1 MSDENISELHNLK
14 FDFSIKDRFVN
25 VKDVNGNYFECQT
38 PFLKVLKPIHT
49 TLNKKK
55 TIAKKYLILET
66 NDELDFSNQIGEFM
80 FIINKIHEVSQE
92 KIREKSLQWFNT
104 EFDDIGLDIK
114 VRRPID
120 QQKDSEFIKISIP
133 IDTSIE
139 NEIVELSK
147 GMYVL
152 CDIVF
157 KGLKISSD
165 NITEEWEIKKIITQ
179 EKYDEMQN
187 NEYICNNVG
196 NIDLTNTLLENNED
210 IDPEFDKSNHERV
223 IHPESKENNDNEDSK
238 NIENTSDVEVISIV
252 NIDET
257 ENEVQANYLDKSLE
271 NLLESESI
279 DESEL
284 IKHVKISNK
293 QKNKVNK
300 EKSSINKITENKN
313 KKRESGKNTELI
325 KKFSK
330 KLIFT

>member
-1 MSDENISELHNLK
+1 MSDENVSELHNLK

-25 VKDVNGNYFECQT
+25 VKDSNGNYYECQT
-38 PFLKVLKPIHT
+38 PFLKVLKPVHT

-66 NDELDFSNQIGEFM
+66 NDELDFNNQIGEFM

-133 IDTSIE
+133 KDISIE
-139 NEIVELSK
+139 DEIVALSK

-157 KGLKISSD
+157 KGLKISND

-179 EKYDEMQN
+179 EKYDETLN
-187 NEYICNNVG
+187 NEYICNNIG
-196 NIDLTNTLLENNED
+196 NIDLTNTLLDNDENIEL
-210 IDPEFDKSNHERV
+210 
-223 IHPESKENNDNEDSK
+223 ESKENIQDIQDIQEIQITQDNK
-238 NIENTSDVEVISIV
+238 NTENTLDIEVISII
-252 NIDET
+252 NTTDEP
-257 ENEVQANYLDKSLE
+257 
-271 NLLESESI
+271 
-279 DESEL
+279 EL
-284 IKHVKISNK
+284 TQDIKVLNKPKI
-293 QKNKVNK
+293 KVSK
-300 EKSSINKITENKN
+300 EKSIIGKITENKL
-313 KKRESGKNTELI
+313 KKKELSKNTEVI
-325 KKFSK
+325 KKFNK